1 MNSIDEVLG
10 EVPMPPYITAED
22 VGFAV
27 RAIAVHAP
35 EQWPDGAYCRNDR
48 APHPCRLHRWG
59 RRVLAERGLSDA
71 QVRELVAGHEA
82 SAVRR

>member
-1 MNSIDEVLG
+1 MNPIDEVLG
-10 EVPMPPYITAED
+10 ELPMPPYITAED

-35 EQWPDGAYCRNDR
+35 EQWPDGPFCRNDH

-59 RRVLAERGLSDA
+59 RRVLAERGLSEA
-71 QVRELVAGHEA
+71 QVHELVAAHEA